1 MKNRNEENMRKNWKM
16 ILITCSTVFIISLM
30 FIIGVFFITSWNKE
44 TLGYILVISSLF
56 LFLNCVLVTCIA
68 WATYDYRW
76 VIKEA
81 KKFENTVVC
90 SHCGKRIKI
99 KDAYKSII
107 YTQQDF
113 MADEEETTY
122 FCNDCYEELMFD
134 IKNGPS
140 AFQDVEPAI
149 PPVGKEEKEF
159 IAKFTENFSKSSSGD
174 DKNI

>member
-1 MKNRNEENMRKNWKM
+1 MKNRNEKNMKKNWKM

-30 FIIGVFFITSWNKE
+30 FIIGVFFITSWNNE

-81 KKFENTVVC
+81 KKFENTIVC

-99 KDAYKSII
+99 KDAYKC
-107 YTQQDF
+107 TQRDF
-113 MADEEETTY
+113 ITDEEEITY
-122 FCNDCYEELMFD
+122 FCDDCYEKLISD
-134 IKNGPS
+134 IKNGPR
-140 AFQDVEPAI
+140 AFQDVEPAT
-149 PPVGKEEKEF
+149 PLVGKEEKEF
-159 IAKFTENFSKSSSGD
+159 IAKFTENFLKNSSGD